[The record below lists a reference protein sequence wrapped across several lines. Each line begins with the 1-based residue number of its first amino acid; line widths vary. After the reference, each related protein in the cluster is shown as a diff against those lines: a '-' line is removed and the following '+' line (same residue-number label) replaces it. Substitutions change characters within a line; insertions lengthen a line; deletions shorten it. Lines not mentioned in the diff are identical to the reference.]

1 MTGENTL
8 KLNQETMVE
17 ALQTWVDKTFVNP
30 PKVMKVMKVVKQEG
44 QYVEDFEIIV
54 EQKVVK

>member
-30 PKVMKVMKVVKQEG
+30 PKVMKVVKQEG